1 MLTKRIVFMNE
12 SVSELG
18 SIWAKVKKN
27 LEEKVEDVRFFD
39 VFLNESRIYSFEKD
53 QMLVA
58 VNSSLAV
65 QVLSNKYYSII
76 SESVKD
82 IVGHSVKIT
91 FDVTENLKKV
101 APVEEDKPIFFKDC
115 RVNTGWTFD
124 TFITGQCNLEAKQ
137 AAMYIAANPG
147 KGFNPLFIYSNPG
160 LGKTHLLHAI
170 ANYVRTNQPGKKVL
184 YCETGDFIQE
194 VVEYLRGE
202 KQVEE
207 LKKFLLSQDILLID
221 DIQGL
226 ATKEKTCYF
235 FFDIFNSLYSH
246 GKQIVIT
253 SDKHPSELKG
263 FFEERLKSRFASG
276 LTISISQP
284 DVATCVSILKSKIEN
299 GPMDINAFDP
309 RVIEFVAEKFS
320 KNIRDIDQALN
331 KLTFYITTYKP
342 TKYIDME
349 IAMEAL
355 QSLIDVKDAK
365 QKLSEQRIVNVV
377 AEYYN
382 KTPSQITGQ
391 SRQGDIALARH
402 VAMYLIRSM
411 LDVPFTRI
419 GMMFGG
425 KDHSTVMNGVSKVEN
440 SLKTNTNLQKA
451 ISEIKT
457 LLK

>member
-1 MLTKRIVFMNE
+1 MSE

-65 QVLSNKYYSII
+65 QVLSSKYYSII

-82 IVGHSVKIT
+82 VVGRNVKVT
-91 FDVTENLKKV
+91 FDVFDNLKKV
-101 APVEEDKPIFFKDC
+101 TPVEEDKPIFFKDC

-170 ANYVRTNQPGKKVL
+170 ANYVRTTQPGKKVL

-457 LLK
+457 ILK

>member
-1 MLTKRIVFMNE
+1 MSETVT
-12 SVSELG
+12 ELG
-18 SIWAKVKKN
+18 SIWLKVKKN

-39 VFLNESRIYSFEKD
+39 VFLNESRIYSLEKD
-53 QMLVA
+53 TMLVA

-65 QVLSNKYYSII
+65 QLLSNKYYSTIQ
-76 SESVKD
+76 ESVKD
-82 IVGHSVKIT
+82 VTGRNVKVV
-91 FDVTENLKKV
+91 FDVMDNLKKI
-101 APVEEDKPIFFKDC
+101 APVQEEKPNFFKDC
-115 RVNTGWTFD
+115 RINSGWTFD

-170 ANYVRTNQPGKKVL
+170 ANYVRETQPGKKVL
-184 YCETGDFIQE
+184 YCEAGDFIQE
-194 VVEYLRGE
+194 FVEYLRGE

-207 LKKFLLSQDILLID
+207 LKKFLLSLDVLLID

-226 ATKEKTCYF
+226 SAKEKTCYF

-309 RVIEFVAEKFS
+309 RVLEFVAEKFS
-320 KNIRDIDQALN
+320 KNIRHIDEALN

-349 IAMEAL
+349 TAMEAL
-355 QSLIDVKDAK
+355 QSLIDVRDAK
-365 QKLSEQRIVNVV
+365 QKLSKQRIINVV
-377 AEYYN
+377 AEYYG

-402 VAMYLIRSM
+402 VAMYLIRTM

-419 GMMFGG
+419 GIMFGG
-425 KDHSTVMNGVSKVEN
+425 KDHSTVMNGVTKVEN
-440 SLKTNTNLQKA
+440 SLKTNSNLQ
-451 ISEIKT
+451 SDVNEIKN